1 MRTFS
6 AFAKSCPEA
15 SKISGNTK
23 KTISNIERAKYQPRN
38 SIIIEKKNIGFSK
51 NFSLRIIEDFFEIIT
66 SDLIKK
72 NSVKISSFGT
82 FKIMNKKERIGRNP
96 KTKIE
101 TKISARKGI
110 KFIPSDIF
118 KKKINQK

>member
-1 MRTFS
+1 ML
-6 AFAKSCPEA
+6 
-15 SKISGNTK
+15 K
-23 KTISNIERAKYQPRN
+23 KNLTRKDLAREIH
-38 SIIIEKKNIGFSK
+38 KNIGFSK

-101 TKISARKGI
+101 TKISARKVI